1 MRKTYISRIAALL
14 VIFPFCLPAFA
25 VSTAK
30 IDAVRSKETL
40 ADPDT
45 EVIEGFLGDAFK
57 EFLAKID
64 FSDISSL
71 RNIIVTRSTS
81 EFASGQIQYGPRFMT
96 AAQKQVS
103 QAFNKVS
110 QMPDSQRKQVLTMNL
125 LVLVNDFNSIEI
137 SKEAFGYLQNPD
149 VMVRYWAV
157 NCLTNANIVRQLNM
171 TEPAENSQ
179 LAEEIAQKLL
189 SVAKTEQSG
198 DIQILLAQFAA
209 GLKRPAANEI
219 LNEIT
224 QKRIDLYLNW
234 QVKDEMTESW
244 ILKALSDRV
253 QTDRE
258 SISVMAKNFATLYS
272 LAIQRYILGQ
282 DTLPAANMRNL
293 VSTIVQS
300 EKYLL
305 GFLPD
310 WAGNLKG
317 AIEKGGGTALQAQH
331 DSLFGSSTTTGKLP
345 TAANFDYGKNPD
357 GSAKTTPPALP
368 KPPATEKQ
376 VQTTTKKEPNQP
388 EETIAE
394 PNQ

>member
-1 MRKTYISRIAALL
+1 MRKTNISRIAALL
-14 VIFPFCLPAFA
+14 VIFSFCLPAFA

-30 IDAVRSKETL
+30 IDVVRSKETL
-40 ADPDT
+40 ADSDT

-71 RNIIVTRSTS
+71 RNIIVSRGTS
-81 EFASGQIQYGPRFMT
+81 ELASGQIQYGPRFMT

-103 QAFNKVS
+103 QAFNKAS
-110 QMPDSQRKQVLTMNL
+110 QMPDGQRKQVLTMNL
-125 LVLVNDFNSIEI
+125 LVLVNDLNSIEI

-157 NCLTNANIVRQLNM
+157 NCLTNANMVRQLNM
-171 TEPAENSQ
+171 TESAENSQ

-189 SVAKTEQSG
+189 SAAKTEQSG

-219 LNEIT
+219 LKEIA

-253 QTDRE
+253 QADRE
-258 SISVMAKNFATLYS
+258 SISIMAKNFATLYS
-272 LAIQRYILGQ
+272 LVIQRYLLGQ
-282 DTLPAANMRNL
+282 DTLPADNMRNL

-305 GFLPD
+305 VFIPD
-310 WAGNLKG
+310 WPGNLKG
-317 AIEKGGGTALQAQH
+317 AIEKGGGSTLQAQH
-331 DSLFGSSTTTGKLP
+331 DSLFGSSNTTGKLP

-357 GSAKTTPPALP
+357 GSVKTAPPTLK

-376 VQTTTKKEPNQP
+376 VQTTMKIEPNQP